1 MKGYL
6 NCITKAISNS
16 QMSKIL
22 IKIVDFN
29 NHIHE
34 LKKIRT
40 TVFIEEQNVPEALEW
55 DEFDKKST
63 HFLAYYND
71 IPVGTARLL
80 KDGHI
85 GRMAV
90 LKDYRN
96 RNIGKNMLKYILN
109 IAKTKLLT
117 KIELSA
123 QEHAI
128 EFYKK
133 QGFVVISEMYLDAG
147 IPHYDMRYTN

>member
-1 MKGYL
+1 M
-6 NCITKAISNS
+6 NN
-16 QMSKIL
+16 IL
-22 IKIVDFN
+22 IKTVDFN
-29 NHIHE
+29 KHIDE
-34 LKKIRT
+34 IKKIRT
-40 TVFIEEQNVPEALEW
+40 TVFIEEQNVTEELEW
-55 DEFDKKST
+55 DEFDEDST

-85 GRMAV
+85 GRMAI
-90 LKDYRN
+90 LKVYRN

-133 QGFVVISEMYLDAG
+133 LGFVVISKVYLDAG
-147 IPHYDMRYTN
+147 IPHYDMQYTDKTHG

>member
-1 MKGYL
+1 M
-6 NCITKAISNS
+6 NN
-16 QMSKIL
+16 IL
-22 IKIVDFN
+22 IKTVDFN
-29 NHIHE
+29 KHIDE
-34 LKKIRT
+34 IKKIRT
-40 TVFIEEQNVPEALEW
+40 TVFIEEQNVPEELEW
-55 DEFDKKST
+55 DEFDNDST

-90 LKDYRN
+90 LKSYRN
-96 RNIGKNMLKYILN
+96 RNIGKNMLKYILST
-109 IAKTKLLT
+109 AKIKLLT

-123 QEHAI
+123 QEHAV

-133 QGFVVISEMYLDAG
+133 LGFVVISKVYLDAG
-147 IPHYDMRYTN
+147 IPHFDMQYTEKTHG